1 VKHAARLSAIVIALA
16 LALAAPVLAGDLTLT
31 IRDGRVT
38 LNARD
43 VTVSQILA
51 EWERVGHTKIID
63 GQRVPGSLVTL
74 QLDGVTER
82 QALDVLLRS
91 VAGYIAAPR
100 PQPMADASSFDRII
114 VMPAI
119 RVVSLSS
126 VSPMGDDANRFR
138 QGMGARPGDEQDQ
151 LQMQQMQMYGPGGIN
166 AQGNPQMQMNYNP
179 NYPGGNPAI
188 VNQMPYLQPGQ
199 PNAQPAVQAPA
210 NPSVPVIPQGT
221 AVPGQVVPPVKP
233 KGPGGP
239 GGR

>member
-16 LALAAPVLAGDLTLT
+16 LALAAPALAGDLKLT
-31 IRDGRVT
+31 IHDGRVT
-38 LNARD
+38 LDARD

-51 EWERVGHTKIID
+51 EWARVGHTKIID

-100 PQPMADASSFDRII
+100 PQVMADASSFDRIV
-114 VMPAI
+114 VMPTI
-119 RVVSLSS
+119 RIVAVPSM
-126 VSPMGDDANRFR
+126 SPSADDANRFR
-138 QGMGARPGDEQDQ
+138 QGMGGRPGDEQDQ
-151 LQMQQMQMYGPGGIN
+151 MQLQMYGPGGVN
-166 AQGNPQMQMNYNP
+166 GQGIPPNYNP

-199 PNAQPAVQAPA
+199 QNAQPAVQAPA
-210 NPSVPVIPQGT
+210 NPTVPTMPQGT
-221 AVPGQVVPPVKP
+221 AVPGQVAPPVKP
-233 KGPGGP
+233 KGPPGGP
-239 GGR
+239 GGK